1 GAELSSWA
9 SPANASLASSTGSTA
24 VVERSI
30 GYVAYWDQSRAVQ
43 SIGGAGAAVTEVSPS
58 WYAPAADGSIVV
70 QQAGAVDDSAAAV
83 AQLRTNNALILPA
96 LANYRDKIWDS
107 TVIGAILADPAKR
120 AAHVEHI
127 RALVR
132 ERGFDGIDIDYE
144 QLTAAD
150 RDPFTAFVTALA
162 SGLHADGKLLAVTLH
177 PKSSEPGPQLKN
189 QAQNYAAIGRVADEV
204 RIMLYDYQWDTSAPG
219 SLAPINWVR
228 SVMTWAATQVPVTKL
243 VLGAATYGYDWVGK
257 RGTSLMW
264 AEIMRRAR
272 NNAATVQYSQTMD
285 APWFEYVDSRGR
297 QHTVW
302 FERAQHR
309 RKEGHHARY
318 RSDRHALLA
327 AGRRRSR
334 HLDGS
339 LKAVGRCCRVHAHAS
354 ASRSSRYHPLPQH
367 DSPKRVESRGR
378 PLGPDRPASLGEGLD
393 FGSSTLPG
401 TSKAMRLTTVR

>member
-1 GAELSSWA
+1 MSRLFATRMIMTRTTGALITGALVATGAELSLWA

-24 VVERSI
+24 MVERSI

-107 TVIGAILADPAKR
+107 TVIGAILADPAAR

-144 QLTAAD
+144 HLTAAD

-177 PKSSEPGPQLKN
+177 PKSSEPGPQPKN

-204 RIMLYDYQWDTSAPG
+204 RIMLYDYHWDTSAPG
-219 SLAPINWVR
+219 ALAPINWVR

-257 RGTSLMW
+257 RGTSFMW
-264 AEIMRRAR
+264 AEIMRRAA
-272 NNAATVQYSQTMD
+272 NNGATVQYSQTME

-302 FERAQHR
+302 FEN
-309 RKEGHHARY
+309 AR
-318 RSDRHALLA
+318 SIA
-327 AGRRRSR
+327 AK
-334 HLDGS
+334 
-339 LKAVGRCCRVHAHAS
+339 KAIMRDIGAIGMHYWR
-354 ASRSSRYHPLPQH
+354 
-367 DSPKRVESRGR
+367 
-378 PLGPDRPASLGEGLD
+378 LGGEDPAIW
-393 FGSSTLPG
+393 
-401 TSKAMRLTTVR
+401 TVP